1 MVQNM
6 TSGSP
11 AKLILL
17 FALPLLIGNLFQQ
30 LYNISDILIVGRLL
44 GVKALAAVG
53 ATAPI
58 YFVFLLISF
67 GFTGGLTVITA
78 QRFGAG
84 DYEGVRKSITH
95 SIMASSVLSILIMI
109 FLALFLH
116 PLFKIMNVPQEI
128 MEDAF
133 NFMAVLTGGLVM
145 IVFYNLL
152 AGFVRA
158 LGDSKTPLYF
168 LIFSTLLNILFNFTL
183 IYHFH
188 LGVIGSAIGTV
199 SAISVAVIL
208 CVIYIYKKFPL
219 MRITKKDWIFDSS
232 FMKMHLHIAIPMA
245 IQFSILSL
253 SMMVIQSVCNSFGPD
268 VIAAFTAALRIEQ
281 LATQPLV
288 ALGIAMATYAAQNW
302 GAGKV
307 ARIRKGVKFAA
318 LVSLVISIFM
328 SLLVRYVGADM
339 ISVFLKDESSFIIAT
354 GKAYLSIS
362 TIFYFF
368 LGMIFIFRNTLQG
381 MGKSIIPLIAGIAE
395 LAMRS
400 FAAIF
405 LAHTMGYKGIFYA
418 SPIAWVGAALVVM
431 LGYVVVIRNLNANKS
446 DTYFRDNYHKI
457 KLAACINNVNQTS
470 GE

>member
-11 AKLILL
+11 AKLILI

-116 PLFKIMNVPQEI
+116 PLLKIMNVPQEI

-381 MGKSIIPLIAGIAE
+381 MGKSIIPLIAGFIE
-395 LAMRS
+395 LAVRS

-405 LAHTMGYKGIFYA
+405 LAHAIGYKGIFYA
-418 SPIAWVGAALVVM
+418 SPIAWVGASLVVM
-431 LGYVVVIRNLNANKS
+431 IGYLIVVHNLKGQKS
-446 DTYFRDNYHKI
+446 VTYFKDNYHKI
-457 KLAACINNVNQTS
+457 KLAACINHVNQTS